1 MLHCEHEMM
10 LESIKLAALLLF
22 SRKWMR
28 AL

>member
-22 SRKWMR
+22 SRK
-28 AL
+28 